1 MDPMS
6 NSMSNL
12 NPNPTSGSTP
22 APTPSS
28 VSGGLA
34 SSGSVGAPAGWPS
47 SIGQVQAQAQPAAP
61 VTQTGQI
68 NPLVSTPQVSA
79 SSASIVSAPQVGQT
93 AASSP
98 DFSNPSA
105 PVVPPAVPSTSPV
118 LSNPALMQ
126 APVNPVVRPGGTNV
140 AGVTNSAFQPT
151 SLGGV
156 AATEPIMMPEP
167 ASAPDPVEEELKAP
181 MRAAG
186 PVPGSIGS
194 AVSGPEAAGAAFG
207 VGAEPNNEPF
217 AAAPQVKTPSVSF
230 ADPTMKPEDNAAVK
244 PAKKKSSKT
253 TLIALIIVA
262 MMVVIALAAV
272 LFLQMNGG
280 GLFPSGSSSGSNSNS
295 NSATE
300 SVNGTTEETVV
311 DDDTSDDTIE
321 ESEVEVDTVV
331 DGTSETEPG
340 GGSVTDGAGGTN
352 GSDGTSSSSTVDTS
366 SSNSNSVVDSNK

>member
-1 MDPMS
+1 M
-6 NSMSNL
+6 
-12 NPNPTSGSTP
+12 
-22 APTPSS
+22 
-28 VSGGLA
+28 
-34 SSGSVGAPAGWPS
+34 
-47 SIGQVQAQAQPAAP
+47 
-61 VTQTGQI
+61 I
-68 NPLVSTPQVSA
+68 NILRFLTEPLIVCFSPSA
-79 SSASIVSAPQVGQT
+79 S
-93 AASSP
+93 
-98 DFSNPSA
+98 
-105 PVVPPAVPSTSPV
+105 VVPPVVSPTSPT
-118 LSNPALMQ
+118 LSNPALVQ
-126 APVNPVVRPGGTNV
+126 APVNPVVRPSS
-140 AGVTNSAFQPT
+140 AGVATVSSSAFQPT

-156 AATEPIMMPEP
+156 VATEPIMMPEP

-181 MRAAG
+181 MRAVG

-194 AVSGPEAAGAAFG
+194 AVSGPEVADTAPE
-207 VGAEPNNEPF
+207 VGAELGGESF
-217 AAAPQVKTPSVSF
+217 AATSQTKTPSVSF
-230 ADPTMKPEDNAAVK
+230 ADPAMKLEDNKAAK

-253 TLIALIIVA
+253 TLIALIVVA
-262 MMVVIALAAV
+262 IMIVIALAAV
-272 LFLQMNGG
+272 LVLQMDGG

-340 GGSVTDGAGGTN
+340 GSSVTDGAGGTN